1 MRNKKLLAA
10 SLASVMAVST
20 MLSGC
25 GDDAKG
31 SSESSS
37 SSGAVEDSS
46 SDAGDASDAGTA
58 SGDDAS
64 GDDASSENAGGERE
78 KVDGIMYAQGLPIVD
93 DGDYSFSLF
102 VDSQD
107 GGNTLMF
114 PVLKEQ
120 TGVDVEV
127 QGFAYEIAQEKY
139 SLALGSG
146 DYADCIGGWILSASD
161 VLTYGVDMGIFVP
174 LEEYFE
180 KYCPKITEVLELD
193 GVREAMTAPDGHIYS
208 IPYAIE
214 APLVDYNPY
223 INMRWLENVG
233 MEMPTTT
240 EEFREV
246 LRAFKEQDANG
257 NGDPNDEIPLSGS
270 PENLHLG
277 YLTGYFGC
285 SIDPNGFTM
294 DGDQLVFGA
303 TSQQYKKGIEYLAS
317 LYAEGLIDPELFTQ
331 DAPTW
336 KARGG
341 QDTFGVSIMY
351 ASSDIMPYSAGETP
365 EWEPVPVLKG
375 EGVDKPVWLRNT
387 YGTSVL
393 KNQVVITDNA
403 EHPEIICRW
412 WDNFFELD
420 NAVMS
425 QHGDEN
431 VVTKHEDG
439 SYTKIDIATMSE
451 EDQEKYSWGNLWP
464 QSLPKYVPA
473 GFKIK
478 ADVESYQETPPRDAL
493 YEPYLTEYTVPSTWP
508 DLENAEELSELQ
520 TSIKDYIT
528 QCQARW
534 VSGQADVNAEWDSYI
549 EQLDKLNLDRLLE
562 LKGAVRGE

>member
-1 MRNKKLLAA
+1 MRNKKLLAT
-10 SLASVMAVST
+10 SLASVMVLST
-20 MLSGC
+20 LLSGC
-25 GDDAKG
+25 GGDDAQ
-31 SSESSS
+31 SSAGGESSDQAS
-37 SSGAVEDSS
+37 DSDSS
-46 SDAGDASDAGTA
+46 TASDDSTTADDGTA
-58 SGDDAS
+58 SDDGAS
-64 GDDASSENAGGERE
+64 QEAGGDRE
-78 KVDGIMYAQGLPIVD
+78 KVDGLMYAEGLPIVD
-93 DGDYSFSLF
+93 DGAYSFSLF
-102 VDSQD
+102 VDAQD

-127 QGFAYEIAQEKY
+127 QGFAYDIAQEKY

-180 KYCPKITEVLELD
+180 KYCPKITEVLNLE

-223 INMRWLENVG
+223 INMRWLENVN

-277 YLTGYFGC
+277 YLCGYFGC
-285 SIDPNGFTM
+285 SIDNNGFTM

-336 KARGG
+336 SARGG
-341 QDTFGVSIMY
+341 QDIFGACIMY
-351 ASSDIMPYSAGETP
+351 ASGDINPYPAGTIP
-365 EWEPVPVLKG
+365 EWEAVPVLKG

-464 QSLPKYVPA
+464 QSLPKYIPA
-473 GFKIK
+473 GFKVK
-478 ADVESYQETPPRDAL
+478 EEVEAYQETVPRDAL
-493 YEPYLTEYTVPSTWP
+493 YEPYLTKNTVPSTWP

-520 TSIKDYIT
+520 TAIKDYVT
-528 QCQARW
+528 QCQAKW
-534 VSGQADVNAEWDSYI
+534 VSGQSDINADWDSYLA
-549 EQLDKLNLDRLLE
+549 QLDKLGLDRLLE
-562 LKGAVRGE
+562 LKGAVKAE